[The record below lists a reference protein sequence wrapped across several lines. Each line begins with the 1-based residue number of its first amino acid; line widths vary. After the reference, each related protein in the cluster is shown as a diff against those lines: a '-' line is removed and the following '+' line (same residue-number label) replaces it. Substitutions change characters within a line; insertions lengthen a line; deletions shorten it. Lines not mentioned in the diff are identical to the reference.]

1 MQENTYIEANTHEKI
16 GNKNPRIA
24 NVTTSH
30 TPMSTAAKAKR
41 RYNRTKILQTE
52 EWEREKLQEND
63 N

>member
-41 RYNRTKILQTE
+41 RYNRTKIL
-52 EWEREKLQEND
+52 
-63 N
+63 

>member
-30 TPMSTAAKAKR
+30 TPMSTAANA
-41 RYNRTKILQTE
+41 
-52 EWEREKLQEND
+52 REHIYRGKYTRKD
-63 N
+63 RK